1 LRILVADDDL
11 VSRTV
16 LERSLHRRGHEVITA
31 GDGETAWKIL
41 QGPDAPRLALLDW
54 MMPGR
59 TGPEICKEI
68 RRRVSMAYSYLV
80 LVTSS
85 ENKVDVIHG
94 LEAGADDYLTKPINP
109 AELHARLRAGLRIL
123 ELEDKLVA
131 AREEMQFKA
140 THDALTRLMNR
151 AAVDDFL
158 RRELA
163 RSRREQSPLGLLF
176 ADIDHFKSVND
187 KHGHAVGDAVIRKI
201 ANRLAGGVRAYDA
214 VGRYG
219 GEEFLIV
226 LPGCDT
232 SGVMDRAHHLLD
244 VTRSRP
250 FETAAGNLQI
260 TASIGAACDL
270 DCDSA
275 TVASFVHVADVA
287 LYRAKHEGRNRV
299 VMAEAQQPE
308 RLPGGILISQK
319 QS

>member
-1 LRILVADDDL
+1 LRILVADDDP

-16 LERSLHRRGHEVITA
+16 LA
-31 GDGETAWKIL
+31 
-41 QGPDAPRLALLDW
+41 
-54 MMPGR
+54 
-59 TGPEICKEI
+59 GPEICKEI
-68 RRRVSMAYSYLV
+68 RRRISMAYSYLV
-80 LVTSS
+80 LVTSR

-109 AELHARLRAGLRIL
+109 AELHARLRVGLRIL

-140 THDALTRLMNR
+140 THDALTHLMNR

-163 RSRREQSPLGLLF
+163 RSRRERSPLGLLF
-176 ADIDHFKSVND
+176 ADIDHFKAVND
-187 KHGHAVGDAVIRKI
+187 KYGHAVGDAVIREV

-232 SGVMDRAHHLLD
+232 GGVMERANHLLE

-260 TASIGAACDL
+260 TASIGAACNL

-275 TVASFVHVADVA
+275 TVSSFVHVADVA

-299 VMAEAQQPE
+299 VMAEAQAEPLRAE
-308 RLPGGILISQK
+308 ILVSQK

>member
-1 LRILVADDDL
+1 MRILVADDDL

-16 LERSLHRRGHEVITA
+16 LERSLHRRGHKVITA
-31 GDGETAWKIL
+31 SDGEAAWQIL
-41 QGPDAPRLALLDW
+41 QGSDAPRLALLDW

-68 RRRVSMAYSYLV
+68 RQRISLAYTYLV
-80 LVTSS
+80 LVTSR

-109 AELHARLRAGLRIL
+109 AELHARLRVGLRIL
-123 ELEDKLVA
+123 ELEDKLVT
-131 AREEMQFKA
+131 AREDMQFKA

-163 RSRREQSPLGLLF
+163 RSRRERSPLGLLF

-187 KHGHAVGDAVIRKI
+187 KHGHAVGDAVIREI
-201 ANRLAGGVRAYDA
+201 AKRLAGGVRAYDA

-226 LPGCDT
+226 LPGCD
-232 SGVMDRAHHLLD
+232 SGGVMDRAYHLLD

-250 FETAAGNLQI
+250 FETAVGNLQI
-260 TASIGAACDL
+260 TASIGAACNL

-299 VMAEAQQPE
+299 VMAEAHQPE